1 MLAIAPDKNPDYY
14 QMIERARDSLVRFVD
29 QEWYKSSS
37 DTGEEEDVDM
47 LS

>member
-1 MLAIAPDKNPDYY
+1 MPALAPDKNPDYY

-29 QEWYKSSS
+29 QEWYKNSS
-37 DTGEEEDVDM
+37 DGEDEDVDI